1 MASTSTAGFPQAAAG
16 LAEALSALGR
26 HGAGAHEVRRPDA
39 VGARVPWA
47 ADNHWIDA
55 AVVPVGATPPADDAA
70 LPHCLWIASGGRA
83 EGRTELPDIAM
94 PVMALDLADLPEAG
108 AAAEAVPIGEIG
120 AVNDRAYGGEQ
131 LGPLIGA
138 LPPAFGRAYA
148 VRDPGGGLASVAAA
162 ATSAPTCRSSG
173 SRPIPRI
180 AAEGSARRSCAR
192 CSTTHAAA
200 ACGRPRCRRAP
211 TDFRSTSA
219 SGSRRSGICTP
230 TCADRGRPSRGRG
243 RRPRQSSVTALHA
256 VR

>member
-162 ATSAPTCRSSG
+162 VDLGTDVSVQWVATDPAHRRRGLGTQVMR
-173 SRPIPRI
+173 
-180 AAEGSARRSCAR
+180 ALLDDARRRGLRTASLQASPDGLPLYER
-192 CSTTHAAA
+192 LGFTTV
-200 ACGRPRCRRAP
+200 GY
-211 TDFRSTSA
+211 
-219 SGSRRSGICTP
+219 
-230 TCADRGRPSRGRG
+230 
-243 RRPRQSSVTALHA
+243 LHA
-256 VR
+256 HVR

>member
-1 MASTSTAGFPQAAAG
+1 MRPVASGSSTPRFPQAVAG

-26 HGAGAHEVRRPDA
+26 YGAGAHEVRRPDA

-131 LGPLIGA
+131 LGRLIGA

-162 ATSAPTCRSSG
+162 IDLGTDVSVQWVATDPAHRRRGLGTQVMR
-173 SRPIPRI
+173 
-180 AAEGSARRSCAR
+180 ALLDDARRRGLRTASLQASPDGLPLYER
-192 CSTTHAAA
+192 LGFTTV
-200 ACGRPRCRRAP
+200 GY
-211 TDFRSTSA
+211 
-219 SGSRRSGICTP
+219 
-230 TCADRGRPSRGRG
+230 
-243 RRPRQSSVTALHA
+243 LHA
-256 VR
+256 HAR